1 VPFYVSLRLD
11 APWSIVKR
19 VRDTACGCKRQI
31 QRSFTGCGVCIFDGG
46 LGTYEENIIRDNFF
60 SGMEIGGEETNV
72 TVGKN
77 EIHSNHGDG
86 ILLYDGSTCTLT
98 ANKIYRNWHC
108 GVEVKDGAKLTAE
121 ENSKPRPGFLGFQS
135 LGSWAP

>member
-1 VPFYVSLRLD
+1 MMRSD
-11 APWSIVKR
+11 GTH
-19 VRDTACGCKRQI
+19 VRDSACASNAQI
-31 QRSFTGCGVCIFDGG
+31 QRSFAGCGVCIFDGG
-46 LGTYEENIIRDNFF
+46 LGTYEENIICNNFF

-77 EIHSNHGDG
+77 EIYSNHGDG
-86 ILLYDGSTCTLT
+86 VLLFDGSTCVLT

-121 ENSKPRPGFLGFQS
+121 ENSESCPRF
-135 LGSWAP
+135 